1 MATPLLAITHMS
13 TGNTRR
19 RHRHSLFQAVTK
31 YFIRPSSENFGNVD
45 TAILPR
51 CVPLE
56 FHCSPTS
63 PSPVECPT
71 EIFQAEILGRIYRS
85 CRIRMEPMTRRC
97 SRQPREAR
105 SGCSTSQSS
114 SFRYFSSKIIA
125 KCSGRY
131 GRHGRCAAYM
141 IVSVGF
147 VLNPFAA
154 CACGCFLD
162 ACGVWSSCCK
172 TNVFTG
178 MLLVPSTTH

>member
-1 MATPLLAITHMS
+1 M
-13 TGNTRR
+13 
-19 RHRHSLFQAVTK
+19 TK
-31 YFIRPSSENFGNVD
+31 YFLRPSSENFGNVD

-71 EIFQAEILGRIYRS
+71 EIFQAEISGRIYRS

-97 SRQPREAR
+97 SRQPRDAR
-105 SGCSTSQSS
+105 SGCITSQSA
-114 SFRYFSSKIIA
+114 SFRYLSSKIIA

-131 GRHGRCAAYM
+131 GRHGRCAALM
-141 IVSVGF
+141 IDSVWF

-154 CACGCFLD
+154 IACGCFLD
-162 ACGVWSSCCK
+162 ACGVWRSCCK
-172 TNVFTG
+172 Q
-178 MLLVPSTTH
+178 MYLLGIIAPSLLPAAAQRQATLAVRPNPHVLQFQSRHQI